1 MRYDRQ
7 IKLDE
12 VGVSGQEKLRNSSVL
27 IIGVGGLGCPAAQY
41 LAGAGVGKIGLMDQ
55 DKVSIT
61 NLHRQV
67 LFNENDVGNSKALI
81 AKEKLQRLNSD
92 IELVAIE
99 EALTIDNAEKL
110 FSEYD
115 LILDGT
121 DNFETKYLINDACI
135 LTGKP
140 WIYASIYK
148 NEGQLSVFNYRNGP
162 TYRCLFPKTTRQNIS
177 CEATGVLG
185 VVPGIFGMLQ
195 AMEALK
201 IILGIGEIHSGK
213 LKLSN
218 LLSGSEQIL
227 NIQKRE
233 EEIEKIKENGIIPVK
248 IECTIRDE
256 SKLYLDIREIFEQP
270 RINSEKV
277 IQIPLSVLD
286 DRMWEIP
293 NEKEILVFCQ
303 SGKRSKKV
311 VELLK
316 AEYGYE
322 NLTNVEGGL
331 GTIISEPAFDS

>member
-12 VGVSGQEKLRNSSVL
+12 VGVSGQEKLRNSIVL

-41 LAGAGVGKIGLMDQ
+41 LAGAGVGKIGLMDH

-81 AKEKLQRLNSD
+81 AKEKLQRLNSE

-177 CEATGVLG
+177 CETTGVLG

-201 IILGIGEIHSGK
+201 IILGIGEILSGK

-227 NIQKRE
+227 KLQKKQ
-233 EEIEKIKENGIIPVK
+233 EEIDKIRENGIIPVK

-256 SKLYLDIREIFEQP
+256 SRLYLDIREIFEQP

-277 IQIPLSVLD
+277 IQIPLSDLD
-286 DRMWEIP
+286 DRIWEIP
-293 NEKEILVFCQ
+293 KEKEILVFCQ
-303 SGKRSKKV
+303 SGKRSKKLV
-311 VELLK
+311 DLLK

-322 NLTNVEGGL
+322 NLTNVEGGI